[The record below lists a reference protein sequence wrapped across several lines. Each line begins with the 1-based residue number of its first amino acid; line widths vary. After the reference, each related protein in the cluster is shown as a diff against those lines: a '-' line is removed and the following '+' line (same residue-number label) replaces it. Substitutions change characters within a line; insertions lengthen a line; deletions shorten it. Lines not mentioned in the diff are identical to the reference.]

1 MTDTKPDNYYEGLN
15 QKLLNVIPAGAR
27 NIIEFGCANGRLGEA
42 YKSANPSTHWT
53 GVDIDSDALSQ
64 AEQRL
69 DRAFGMD
76 LDYPDAS

>member
-42 YKSANPSTHWT
+42 YIKCQPIHP
-53 GVDIDSDALSQ
+53 
-64 AEQRL
+64 L
-69 DRAFGMD
+69 DRGRYRQRR
-76 LDYPDAS
+76 LKSG